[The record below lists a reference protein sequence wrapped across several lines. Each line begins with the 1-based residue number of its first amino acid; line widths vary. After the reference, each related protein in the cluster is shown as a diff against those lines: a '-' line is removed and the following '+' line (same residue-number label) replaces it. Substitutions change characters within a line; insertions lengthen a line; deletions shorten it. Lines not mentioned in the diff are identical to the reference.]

1 MFEARFENKYGLIRF
16 GGGSGPVFRT
26 KEFAGL
32 GPPKKE
38 FKVAGYAGQPGQE
51 LISEKDLARVITLSG
66 DVIPRGSMQ
75 RELAR
80 MIKILYHPG
89 KLTILSG
96 SRKRSIRCRCTDFDD
111 PERRGKKNAGTVIQ
125 FTCDNPYFTDDERR
139 RVDLFQRKN
148 LIQTTFTLPCAFSS
162 RVNRLNVINSG
173 DVQTEPVFTI
183 YNSGTASA
191 LAESYGIEIENHT
204 TGQSLLI
211 ERHTQSGE
219 VITIDIPARKITSS
233 IAGDITASISQDTY
247 LSDFWLS
254 EGANDIEAVNYNAGE
269 DISVVMEY
277 DNKYIEA
284 VY

>member
-1 MFEARFENKYGLIRF
+1 MFEARFENEYGLIRF

-75 RELAR
+75 QELAR

-89 KLTILSG
+89 RLTILSG

-111 PERRGKKNAGTVIQ
+111 PERRGGKISGTVIQ
-125 FTCDNPYFTDDERR
+125 FTCDNPYFTDDKRR

-148 LIQTTFTLPCAFSS
+148 LIKTTFTLPCAFSS

-173 DVQTEPVFTI
+173 DVQTEPVFTV
-183 YNSGTASA
+183 YNSGVSTF
-191 LAESYGIEIENHT
+191 AESYGIEIENHT

-219 VITIDIPARKITSS
+219 AITIDIPARKITSS

-247 LSDFWLS
+247 LSDFWLA